1 MTTTREESQIETPS
15 ELPAEPKKRV
25 VRRRTVQTDA
35 EGVEAAPAKKPRA
48 TRTRK
53 AKVEAEPPAAEPVAE
68 VTAQEADK
76 PKRRV
81 VCRRK
86 TEESETPVVVPV
98 EAAEG
103 EQPVAKRRTVTRRK
117 KVEDVTPESMTA
129 ATSEEVPAEAE
140 LPARPKRTRRTVKA
154 DAVTEQESAKKLRTR
169 KIKAEPE
176 VVEASEQIEPQG
188 QPEAQAES
196 VAEETDVKTDRR
208 AEGRGKVRHTKR
220 VRDVQP
226 EDEGMAVPE
235 DAPAIDAELCAAQM
249 FDPKVLA
256 QGKAAK
262 KSELVKQSEKLHKV
276 LADLGLGSR
285 RDMEQLIVEGR
296 ISVNSEPAFLGQRVM
311 PGDIVRLNG
320 RIVKRMAQGKQ
331 PKAPRVL
338 VYHKPAG
345 QIVSMRD
352 PQGRPSV
359 FDNLPKI
366 SGARWIAVGRLDF
379 NTEGLLLFTTSGE
392 LANRLMHPRYE
403 IEREYAVRA
412 AGVLTDEAKE
422 LLTTGVELDDGPAHF
437 SMLEEKGGDNL
448 NRWYLVRISE
458 GRNREVRRMFAAV
471 GLTVSRLIRVRYGAV
486 RLPADLPR
494 GTTREL
500 KPDWVQAWM
509 AQLNSVTTTASGKKP
524 VAKKGFGG
532 KKNAGRNFNRKSERI
547 PDPMLSTVN
556 YIASGSLGAAQG
568 AYGRALARSDDVMP
582 PPFKKSGGKFGKG
595 KGKGFGKRR

>member
-1 MTTTREESQIETPS
+1 MIYLIRECLQHEFVLS
-15 ELPAEPKKRV
+15 
-25 VRRRTVQTDA
+25 
-35 EGVEAAPAKKPRA
+35 
-48 TRTRK
+48 
-53 AKVEAEPPAAEPVAE
+53 
-68 VTAQEADK
+68 
-76 PKRRV
+76 
-81 VCRRK
+81 
-86 TEESETPVVVPV
+86 
-98 EAAEG
+98 
-103 EQPVAKRRTVTRRK
+103 
-117 KVEDVTPESMTA
+117 
-129 ATSEEVPAEAE
+129 
-140 LPARPKRTRRTVKA
+140 
-154 DAVTEQESAKKLRTR
+154 TR

-176 VVEASEQIEPQG
+176 AVEASEQIEPQG

-220 VRDVQP
+220 VRDFQP

-392 LANRLMHPRYE
+392 LANRLVNSISNLIPFSFF
-403 IEREYAVRA
+403 ISASSSIA
-412 AGVLTDEAKE
+412 FNPAGVAAD
-422 LLTTGVELDDGPAHF
+422 P
-437 SMLEEKGGDNL
+437 SP
-448 NRWYLVRISE
+448 RIFAII
-458 GRNREVRRMFAAV
+458 FAAIYSCALCPF
-471 GLTVSRLIRVRYGAV
+471 GIPGKRKWINGFNFSDHFLIS
-486 RLPADLPR
+486 PAPLAISITP
-494 GTTREL
+494 TQSAII
-500 KPDWVQAWM
+500 PVM
-509 AQLNSVTTTASGKKP
+509 VMHSVTASFADANAASVTACIFP
-524 VAKKGFGG
+524 VTA
-532 KKNAGRNFNRKSERI
+532 
-547 PDPMLSTVN
+547 P
-556 YIASGSLGAAQG
+556 
-568 AYGRALARSDDVMP
+568 
-582 PPFKKSGGKFGKG
+582 
-595 KGKGFGKRR
+595 